1 MEDGI
6 AVLDDEIIIV
16 INLINLIIVIVINIK
31 VISYQLPHF
40 YLSIT

>member
-40 YLSIT
+40 YLSTT

>member
-6 AVLDDEIIIV
+6 AVLDDEIVIV
-16 INLINLIIVIVINIK
+16 INLIIAIVINIK
-31 VISYQLPHF
+31 VISYQLSHF